1 MTCEAFSCQRG
12 GRYDDGTAG
21 TKSEVEDWA
30 MDIGKA
36 VEETVNRRF
45 DEEVVAEDWERVRW
59 RGREIVTLLFR
70 CKEEFVSQEEES

>member
-1 MTCEAFSCQRG
+1 
-12 GRYDDGTAG
+12 
-21 TKSEVEDWA
+21 

-59 RGREIVTLLFR
+59 RGREMVTLPFG